1 MRRKSGRRGPF
12 ARLLRRYKAIPRQLM
27 SRRVS
32 ERSRAQRLIALTI
45 CVPVMLFCAVRIVLW
60 QAERRKTLRDN
71 AAYAELYASAR
82 AATQPAP
89 AATPIPQPT
98 AVPTAA
104 PTSIAT
110 EMPAATATPL
120 ITESPTPAATSP
132 ATEAP
137 TPAATPP
144 ATEAPTPAATP
155 LAAETPTPSATPLEY
170 EIAVDA
176 TLVPRATPDADTLV
190 YALET
195 PPPIQQYFNALL
207 EMNSETVGFLSI
219 DELLALPVVQRKN
232 DNDYYLNHSFE
243 SEESSAGT
251 LFLDGSNLLVPKDQ
265 NLIIYGHN
273 MKNGT
278 MFHALIGYD
287 ELSFLRK
294 YPLVHFDTIYES
306 TVYAPFA
313 VFSAGVEPDSPGY
326 LNFRRFI
333 FDEDEFD
340 GFIRDLRGLS
350 KFSIPLD
357 VRYGDEL
364 LLLVTCEYTRENGR
378 FVIALRAQ
386 REGET
391 EDELRQLVCAS
402 KLR

>member
-12 ARLLRRYKAIPRQLM
+12 ARLLRRYRAIPRQLT

-89 AATPIPQPT
+89 AAAPIPQPT

-104 PTSIAT
+104 PTRIAT
-110 EMPAATATPL
+110 ETPAATATFL
-120 ITESPTPAATSP
+120 T
-132 ATEAP
+132 TEA
-137 TPAATPP
+137 T
-144 ATEAPTPAATP
+144 TPAATP
-155 LAAETPTPSATPLEY
+155 LATEAPTTTPLAAETPVPTATPLEY

-207 EMNSETVGFLSI
+207 EINSETVGFLNI

-232 DNDYYLNHSFE
+232 DNDYYLNHNFE
-243 SEESSAGT
+243 REESSAGT

>member
-12 ARLLRRYKAIPRQLM
+12 ARLLRRYRAIPRQLT

-89 AATPIPQPT
+89 AAAPIPQPT

-104 PTSIAT
+104 PTRIAT
-110 EMPAATATPL
+110 ETPAATATFL
-120 ITESPTPAATSP
+120 T
-132 ATEAP
+132 TEA
-137 TPAATPP
+137 T
-144 ATEAPTPAATP
+144 TPAATP
-155 LAAETPTPSATPLEY
+155 LATEAPTTTPLAAETPVPTATPLEY

-207 EMNSETVGFLSI
+207 EINSETVGFLNI

-232 DNDYYLNHSFE
+232 DNDYYLNHNFE
-243 SEESSAGT
+243 REESSAGT

-306 TVYAPFA
+306 NVYAPFA

>member
-1 MRRKSGRRGPF
+1 MKKQTARKGPL
-12 ARLLRRYKAIPRQLM
+12 ARLLYRYKAIPRQLT

-32 ERSRAQRLIALTI
+32 ERSRAQRLIALTV
-45 CVPVMLFCAVRIVLW
+45 CVPLMLFCAVRIIAW
-60 QAERRKTLRDN
+60 EAERTRTLRSN

-82 AATQPAP
+82 ATATPTQAITPTQ
-89 AATPIPQPT
+89 AATPIPDIT
-98 AVPTAA
+98 AVPTVTPAIETPTVTPASTAA
-104 PTSIAT
+104 AT
-110 EMPAATATPL
+110 HTVNATAASTATPVTT
-120 ITESPTPAATSP
+120 IISTVVPVATSP
-132 ATEAP
+132 TSMEF
-137 TPAATPP
+137 
-144 ATEAPTPAATP
+144 
-155 LAAETPTPSATPLEY
+155 

-176 TLVPRATPDADTLV
+176 TLAPHATPDADTLV
-190 YALET
+190 FALET
-195 PPPIQQYFNALL
+195 PPPVQQYFDALL
-207 EMNSETVGFLSI
+207 EINDETIGFLDI

-243 SEESSAGT
+243 REESNAGA

-278 MFHALIGYD
+278 MFHALMGYD

-294 YPLVHFDTIYES
+294 YPLVHFDTIYENR
-306 TVYAPFA
+306 TYAPFA
-313 VFSAGVEPDSPGY
+313 VFSAAADTGSPGY

-350 KFSIPLD
+350 KFSIPVD

-364 LLLVTCEYTRENGR
+364 LMLVTCEYTRENGR
-378 FVIALRAQ
+378 FIIALRAL
-386 REGET
+386 RDDED

-402 KLR
+402 KLS

>member
-12 ARLLRRYKAIPRQLM
+12 ARLLRRYRAIPRQLT

-89 AATPIPQPT
+89 AAAPIPQPT

-104 PTSIAT
+104 PTRIAT
-110 EMPAATATPL
+110 ETPAATATPL
-120 ITESPTPAATSP
+120 T
-132 ATEAP
+132 
-137 TPAATPP
+137 
-144 ATEAPTPAATP
+144 TEAPTPAATP
-155 LAAETPTPSATPLEY
+155 LATEAPTTTPLAAETPVPTATPLEY

-207 EMNSETVGFLSI
+207 EINSETVGFLNI

-232 DNDYYLNHSFE
+232 DNDYYLNHNFE
-243 SEESSAGT
+243 REESSAGT

-306 TVYAPFA
+306 NVYAPFA

-350 KFSIPLD
+350 KFSVPLD

>member
-12 ARLLRRYKAIPRQLM
+12 ARLLRRYKAIPRQLT

-82 AATQPAP
+82 ATTQPAP

-104 PTSIAT
+104 PTPIAT
-110 EMPAATATPL
+110 KTPAATASPL
-120 ITESPTPAATSP
+120 T
-132 ATEAP
+132 TEAP
-137 TPAATPP
+137 VPTATL
-144 ATEAPTPAATP
+144 
-155 LAAETPTPSATPLEY
+155 LAAETPVPTATLLEY

-207 EMNSETVGFLSI
+207 EMNSETVGFLNI

-243 SEESSAGT
+243 REESSAGT

-306 TVYAPFA
+306 NVYAPFA

-340 GFIRDLRGLS
+340 DFILDLRGLS
-350 KFSIPLD
+350 KFSVPLD

>member
-12 ARLLRRYKAIPRQLM
+12 ARLLRRYKAIPRQLT

-82 AATQPAP
+82 ATTQLAP

-104 PTSIAT
+104 PTPIAT
-110 EMPAATATPL
+110 KTPAATASPL
-120 ITESPTPAATSP
+120 TTEAPSPAATS
-132 ATEAP
+132 
-137 TPAATPP
+137 
-144 ATEAPTPAATP
+144 
-155 LAAETPTPSATPLEY
+155 LAAEAPVPTATLLEY

-207 EMNSETVGFLSI
+207 EMNSETVGFLNI

-243 SEESSAGT
+243 REESSAGT

-306 TVYAPFA
+306 NVYAPFA

-340 GFIRDLRGLS
+340 DFILDLRGLS
-350 KFSIPLD
+350 KFSVPLD

-386 REGET
+386 REGEA

>member
-45 CVPVMLFCAVRIVLW
+45 CVPIMLFCAVRIVLW

-82 AATQPAP
+82 ATTQPAP

-98 AVPTAA
+98 AAPTPIAAETPVPTAT
-104 PTSIAT
+104 P
-110 EMPAATATPL
+110 PAAETPVPTATFL
-120 ITESPTPAATSP
+120 T
-132 ATEAP
+132 TEAP

-144 ATEAPTPAATP
+144 
-155 LAAETPTPSATPLEY
+155 EY

-306 TVYAPFA
+306 NVYAPFA

>member
-12 ARLLRRYKAIPRQLM
+12 ARLLRRYKAIPRQLT

-82 AATQPAP
+82 ATTQPAP

-104 PTSIAT
+104 PTPIAT
-110 EMPAATATPL
+110 KTPAATASPL
-120 ITESPTPAATSP
+120 T
-132 ATEAP
+132 TEAP
-137 TPAATPP
+137 VPTATL
-144 ATEAPTPAATP
+144 
-155 LAAETPTPSATPLEY
+155 LAAETPVPTATPLEY

-207 EMNSETVGFLSI
+207 EMNSETIGFLSI

-243 SEESSAGT
+243 REESSAGT

>member
-12 ARLLRRYKAIPRQLM
+12 ARLLRRYKAIPRQLT

-82 AATQPAP
+82 ATTQPAP

-104 PTSIAT
+104 PTPIAT
-110 EMPAATATPL
+110 KTPAATASPL
-120 ITESPTPAATSP
+120 T
-132 ATEAP
+132 TEAP
-137 TPAATPP
+137 VPTATL
-144 ATEAPTPAATP
+144 
-155 LAAETPTPSATPLEY
+155 LAAETPVPTATPLEY

-207 EMNSETVGFLSI
+207 EMNSETVGFLNI

-243 SEESSAGT
+243 REESSAGT

-357 VRYGDEL
+357 VRYGDAL
-364 LLLVTCEYTRENGR
+364 LLLGTCEYTRENGR

>member
-12 ARLLRRYKAIPRQLM
+12 ARLLRRYKAIPRQLT

-82 AATQPAP
+82 ATTQPAP

-104 PTSIAT
+104 PTPIAT
-110 EMPAATATPL
+110 KTPAATASSLT
-120 ITESPTPAATSP
+120 
-132 ATEAP
+132 TEAP
-137 TPAATPP
+137 S
-144 ATEAPTPAATP
+144 PAATP
-155 LAAETPTPSATPLEY
+155 LTTEAPVPTATLLEY

-207 EMNSETVGFLSI
+207 EMNSETVGFLNI

-243 SEESSAGT
+243 REESSAGT

-306 TVYAPFA
+306 NVYAPFA

-350 KFSIPLD
+350 KFSVPLD

>member
-104 PTSIAT
+104 PTRI
-110 EMPAATATPL
+110 ATATPV
-120 ITESPTPAATSP
+120 PTATFL
-132 ATEAP
+132 T
-137 TPAATPP
+137 
-144 ATEAPTPAATP
+144 TEAPTPAATP
-155 LAAETPTPSATPLEY
+155 LATEAPTTTPLAAETPVPTATPLEY

-207 EMNSETVGFLSI
+207 EMNSETIGFLSI

-243 SEESSAGT
+243 REESSAGT

>member
-89 AATPIPQPT
+89 AAAPIPQPT

-104 PTSIAT
+104 PTRI
-110 EMPAATATPL
+110 ATATPV
-120 ITESPTPAATSP
+120 PTATFL
-132 ATEAP
+132 T
-137 TPAATPP
+137 
-144 ATEAPTPAATP
+144 TEAPTPAATP
-155 LAAETPTPSATPLEY
+155 LATEAPTTTPLAAETPVPTATPLEY

-207 EMNSETVGFLSI
+207 EMNSETIGFLSI

-243 SEESSAGT
+243 REESSAGT

-350 KFSIPLD
+350 KFSVPLD

>member
-12 ARLLRRYKAIPRQLM
+12 ARLLRRYRAIPRQLT

-89 AATPIPQPT
+89 AAAPIPQPT

-104 PTSIAT
+104 PTRI
-110 EMPAATATPL
+110 ATATPV
-120 ITESPTPAATSP
+120 PTATFL
-132 ATEAP
+132 T
-137 TPAATPP
+137 
-144 ATEAPTPAATP
+144 TEAPTPAATP
-155 LAAETPTPSATPLEY
+155 LATEAPTTTPLAAETPVPTATPLEY

-207 EMNSETVGFLSI
+207 EMNSETIGFLSI

-243 SEESSAGT
+243 REESSAGT

>member
-104 PTSIAT
+104 PTRI
-110 EMPAATATPL
+110 ATATPV
-120 ITESPTPAATSP
+120 PTATFL
-132 ATEAP
+132 T
-137 TPAATPP
+137 
-144 ATEAPTPAATP
+144 TEAPTPAATP
-155 LAAETPTPSATPLEY
+155 LATEAPTTTPLAAETPVPTATPLEY

-207 EMNSETVGFLSI
+207 EMNSEAVGFLNI

-243 SEESSAGT
+243 REESSAGT

>member
-12 ARLLRRYKAIPRQLM
+12 ARLLRRYKAIPRQLT

-82 AATQPAP
+82 ATTQPAP

-104 PTSIAT
+104 PTPIAT
-110 EMPAATATPL
+110 KTPAATASPL
-120 ITESPTPAATSP
+120 T
-132 ATEAP
+132 TEAP
-137 TPAATPP
+137 VPTATL
-144 ATEAPTPAATP
+144 
-155 LAAETPTPSATPLEY
+155 LAAETPVPTATLLEY

-207 EMNSETVGFLSI
+207 EMNSETVGFLNI

-243 SEESSAGT
+243 REESSAGT

-306 TVYAPFA
+306 NVYAPFA

-340 GFIRDLRGLS
+340 DFILDLRGLS
-350 KFSIPLD
+350 KFSVPLD
-357 VRYGDEL
+357 VHYGDEL

>member
-12 ARLLRRYKAIPRQLM
+12 ARLLRRYKAIPRQLT

-32 ERSRAQRLIALTI
+32 ERSCAQRLIALTI

-89 AATPIPQPT
+89 AAAPIPQPT

-104 PTSIAT
+104 PTRI
-110 EMPAATATPL
+110 ATATPV
-120 ITESPTPAATSP
+120 PTATFL
-132 ATEAP
+132 T
-137 TPAATPP
+137 
-144 ATEAPTPAATP
+144 TEAPTPAATP
-155 LAAETPTPSATPLEY
+155 LATEAPTTTPLAAETPVPTATPLEY

-207 EMNSETVGFLSI
+207 EMNSETVGFLNI

-243 SEESSAGT
+243 REESSAGT

-306 TVYAPFA
+306 NVYAPFA

-340 GFIRDLRGLS
+340 DFILDLRGLS
-350 KFSIPLD
+350 KFSVPLD

>member
-12 ARLLRRYKAIPRQLM
+12 ARLLRRYRAIPRQLT

-89 AATPIPQPT
+89 AAAPIPQPT

-104 PTSIAT
+104 PTRI
-110 EMPAATATPL
+110 ATATPV
-120 ITESPTPAATSP
+120 PTATFLT
-132 ATEAP
+132 TEA
-137 TPAATPP
+137 T
-144 ATEAPTPAATP
+144 TPAATP
-155 LAAETPTPSATPLEY
+155 LATEAPTTTPLAAETPVPTATPLEY

-207 EMNSETVGFLSI
+207 EINSETVGFLNI

-232 DNDYYLNHSFE
+232 DNDYYLNHNFE
-243 SEESSAGT
+243 REESSAGT

>member
-12 ARLLRRYKAIPRQLM
+12 ARLLRRYRAIPRQLT

-89 AATPIPQPT
+89 AAAPIPQPT

-104 PTSIAT
+104 PTRI
-110 EMPAATATPL
+110 ATATPV
-120 ITESPTPAATSP
+120 PTATFL
-132 ATEAP
+132 T
-137 TPAATPP
+137 
-144 ATEAPTPAATP
+144 TEAPTPAATP
-155 LAAETPTPSATPLEY
+155 LATEAPTTTPLAAETPVPTATPLEY

-207 EMNSETVGFLSI
+207 EMNSETVGFLNI

-243 SEESSAGT
+243 REESSAGT

-306 TVYAPFA
+306 NVYAPFA
-313 VFSAGVEPDSPGY
+313 VFSAGVEPDSQGY

-340 GFIRDLRGLS
+340 DFILDLRGLS
-350 KFSIPLD
+350 KFSVPLD

>member
-12 ARLLRRYKAIPRQLM
+12 ARLLRRYKAIPRQLT

-82 AATQPAP
+82 ATTQLAP

-104 PTSIAT
+104 PTPIAT
-110 EMPAATATPL
+110 KTPAATASPL
-120 ITESPTPAATSP
+120 TT
-132 ATEAP
+132 
-137 TPAATPP
+137 
-144 ATEAPTPAATP
+144 
-155 LAAETPTPSATPLEY
+155 ETPVPTATLLEY

-207 EMNSETVGFLSI
+207 EMNSETVGFLNI

-243 SEESSAGT
+243 REESSAGT

-306 TVYAPFA
+306 NVYAPFA

-340 GFIRDLRGLS
+340 DFILDLRGLS
-350 KFSIPLD
+350 KFSVPLD

-391 EDELRQLVCAS
+391 ADELRQLVCAS

>member
-12 ARLLRRYKAIPRQLM
+12 ARLLRHYKAIPRQLT

-89 AATPIPQPT
+89 AAAPIPQPT

-104 PTSIAT
+104 PTRI
-110 EMPAATATPL
+110 ATATPV
-120 ITESPTPAATSP
+120 PTATFL
-132 ATEAP
+132 T
-137 TPAATPP
+137 
-144 ATEAPTPAATP
+144 TEAPTPAATP
-155 LAAETPTPSATPLEY
+155 LATEAPTTTPLEY

-207 EMNSETVGFLSI
+207 EMNSETVGFLNI

-243 SEESSAGT
+243 REESSAGT

-340 GFIRDLRGLS
+340 DFILDLRGLS
-350 KFSIPLD
+350 KFSVPLD

-391 EDELRQLVCAS
+391 EDKLRQLVCAS

>member
-12 ARLLRRYKAIPRQLM
+12 ARLLRRYRAIPRQLT

-89 AATPIPQPT
+89 AAAPIPQPT

-104 PTSIAT
+104 PTRI
-110 EMPAATATPL
+110 ATATPV
-120 ITESPTPAATSP
+120 PTATFL
-132 ATEAP
+132 T
-137 TPAATPP
+137 
-144 ATEAPTPAATP
+144 TEAPTPAATP
-155 LAAETPTPSATPLEY
+155 LATEAPTTTPLEY

-207 EMNSETVGFLSI
+207 EMNSETVGFLNI

-243 SEESSAGT
+243 REESSAGT

>member
-12 ARLLRRYKAIPRQLM
+12 ARLLRRYKAIPRQLT

-32 ERSRAQRLIALTI
+32 ERSCAQRLIALTI
-45 CVPVMLFCAVRIVLW
+45 CVPVMLFCAVRIILW

-71 AAYAELYASAR
+71 AAYAELYTSAR
-82 AATQPAP
+82 ATTQPAP
-89 AATPIPQPT
+89 AATPIPQLT

-104 PTSIAT
+104 PTPIAT
-110 EMPAATATPL
+110 KTPAATASPL
-120 ITESPTPAATSP
+120 T
-132 ATEAP
+132 TEAP
-137 TPAATPP
+137 VPTATL
-144 ATEAPTPAATP
+144 
-155 LAAETPTPSATPLEY
+155 LAAETPVPTATLLEY

-207 EMNSETVGFLSI
+207 EMNSETVGFLNI

-243 SEESSAGT
+243 REESSAGT

-306 TVYAPFA
+306 NVYAPFA

-340 GFIRDLRGLS
+340 DFILDLRGLS
-350 KFSIPLD
+350 KFSVPLD

-391 EDELRQLVCAS
+391 EDELCQLVCAS

>member
-12 ARLLRRYKAIPRQLM
+12 ARLLRRYKAIPRQLT

-32 ERSRAQRLIALTI
+32 ERSCAQRLIALTI
-45 CVPVMLFCAVRIVLW
+45 CVPVMLFCAVRIILW

-71 AAYAELYASAR
+71 AAYAELYISAR
-82 AATQPAP
+82 ATTQPAP
-89 AATPIPQPT
+89 AATPIPQLT

-104 PTSIAT
+104 PTPIAT
-110 EMPAATATPL
+110 KTPAATASPL
-120 ITESPTPAATSP
+120 T
-132 ATEAP
+132 TEAP
-137 TPAATPP
+137 VPTATL
-144 ATEAPTPAATP
+144 
-155 LAAETPTPSATPLEY
+155 LAAETPVPTATLLEY

-190 YALET
+190 YVLET

-207 EMNSETVGFLSI
+207 EMNSETVGFLNI

-243 SEESSAGT
+243 REESSAGT

-306 TVYAPFA
+306 NVYAPFA

-340 GFIRDLRGLS
+340 DFILDLRGLS
-350 KFSIPLD
+350 KFSVPLD
-357 VRYGDEL
+357 VHYGDEL

>member
-12 ARLLRRYKAIPRQLM
+12 ARLLRRYKAIPRQLT

-82 AATQPAP
+82 ATTQPAP

-104 PTSIAT
+104 PTPIAT
-110 EMPAATATPL
+110 KTPAATASPL
-120 ITESPTPAATSP
+120 T
-132 ATEAP
+132 TEAP
-137 TPAATPP
+137 VPTATL
-144 ATEAPTPAATP
+144 
-155 LAAETPTPSATPLEY
+155 LAAETPVPTATPLEY

-207 EMNSETVGFLSI
+207 EMNSETVGFLNI

-243 SEESSAGT
+243 REESSAGT

>member
-12 ARLLRRYKAIPRQLM
+12 ARLLRRYKAIPRQLT

-104 PTSIAT
+104 PTPIAT
-110 EMPAATATPL
+110 KTPAATASPL
-120 ITESPTPAATSP
+120 T
-132 ATEAP
+132 TEAP
-137 TPAATPP
+137 V
-144 ATEAPTPAATP
+144 PTATP
-155 LAAETPTPSATPLEY
+155 LAAETPVPTATLLEY

-207 EMNSETVGFLSI
+207 EMNSETVGFLNI

-243 SEESSAGT
+243 RGESSAGT

-306 TVYAPFA
+306 NVYAPFA

-340 GFIRDLRGLS
+340 DFILDLRGLS
-350 KFSIPLD
+350 KFSVPLD

>member
-12 ARLLRRYKAIPRQLM
+12 ARLLRRYKAIPRQLT

-82 AATQPAP
+82 ATTQLAP

-104 PTSIAT
+104 PTPIAT
-110 EMPAATATPL
+110 KTPAATASPLTTETP
-120 ITESPTPAATSP
+120 SPAATS
-132 ATEAP
+132 
-137 TPAATPP
+137 
-144 ATEAPTPAATP
+144 
-155 LAAETPTPSATPLEY
+155 LAAEAPVPTATLLEY

-207 EMNSETVGFLSI
+207 EMNSETVGFLNI

-243 SEESSAGT
+243 REESSAGT

-306 TVYAPFA
+306 NVYAPFA

-340 GFIRDLRGLS
+340 DFILDLRGLS
-350 KFSIPLD
+350 KFSVPLD

>member
-12 ARLLRRYKAIPRQLM
+12 ARLLRRYKAIPRQLT

-82 AATQPAP
+82 ATTQPAP

-104 PTSIAT
+104 PTPIAT
-110 EMPAATATPL
+110 KTPAATASPL
-120 ITESPTPAATSP
+120 T
-132 ATEAP
+132 TEAP
-137 TPAATPP
+137 VPTATL
-144 ATEAPTPAATP
+144 
-155 LAAETPTPSATPLEY
+155 LAAETPVPTATLLEY

-207 EMNSETVGFLSI
+207 EMNSETVGFLNI

-243 SEESSAGT
+243 RGESSAGT

-306 TVYAPFA
+306 NVYAPFA

-340 GFIRDLRGLS
+340 DFILDLRGLS
-350 KFSIPLD
+350 KFSVPLD
-357 VRYGDEL
+357 VRYGDKL

>member
-60 QAERRKTLRDN
+60 QAERCKTLRDN

-104 PTSIAT
+104 PTPIA
-110 EMPAATATPL
+110 AATPVPTATFL
-120 ITESPTPAATSP
+120 T
-132 ATEAP
+132 TEAP
-137 TPAATPP
+137 TATPP
-144 ATEAPTPAATP
+144 AAEAPTPTTTS
-155 LAAETPTPSATPLEY
+155 LTTETPVPTATLLEY

-207 EMNSETVGFLSI
+207 EMNSETIGFLNI

-243 SEESSAGT
+243 REESSAGT

-350 KFSIPLD
+350 KFSVPLD